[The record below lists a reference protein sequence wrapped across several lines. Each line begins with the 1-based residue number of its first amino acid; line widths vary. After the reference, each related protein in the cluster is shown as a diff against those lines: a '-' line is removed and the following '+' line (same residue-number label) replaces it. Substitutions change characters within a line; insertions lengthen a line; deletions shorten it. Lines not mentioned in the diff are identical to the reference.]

1 MIIKKALA
9 TTSIILITAL
19 TLSKAYSI
27 NSNQSQFETINFS
40 AFTNLAQNLNTVSLE
55 KNQNSSQVKDEL
67 NDEQISSQIITAIDA
82 EIGKK
87 IKHTRYGLVPHKQII
102 KLKKEIIVTETKELN
117 LPIEVKVEN
126 IVSNEDLSSF
136 EINNSNL
143 INIYSF
149 NIEKIGY
156 SQFENLKI
164 DLDFNG
170 SPVKEKLAE
179 IKNLDIEDS
188 VETAQA
194 STTTEET
201 VADAVTTT
209 QPSTERKVDDE
220 EMVMFDYKE
229 NAQPAAVKQTIDQKL
244 YERPISKA
252 VQKVISREM
261 GNAPIKKINK
271 MNTQRIFPEVSTQNE
286 SKNTTL
292 IDNQEIDLDS
302 NDNVSYEYAAPKKA
316 MTKKE
321 AVEAFTESEAFT
333 TNSPTNESAFILKG
347 IEVNLNTQKLRQ
359 ARTFEFVPDYDRS
372 ERSDDNGSGEISFG
386 YSLSGAMN
394 TQTGVVQS
402 QGMIPTRVELNLD
415 GKSSL
420 EIPLINE
427 EGIQKF
433 LEKKGINVEGN
444 LITLTLNSNIVDTEI
459 DTKFDQRF
467 YFDAGFKNT
476 NNILKAKYIMYAGV
490 KSGNI
495 MVRYLLANH
504 EVAQKIIYVGEGEMY
519 FEDEE
524 FVGGNRETYTLT
536 TRNLFG
542 AKKKEL
548 NIDGELINFLNTKI
562 NAKKKAL
569 NAYEVKIPTM
579 PSGMRKY
586 LEFKHLKDS
595 VFVGIS
601 TEKDLE
607 IPGNEF
613 IAKVLEMNQVS
624 SLKEQCIVQINLSK
638 DIKELKANG
647 KNQSGEMFIETS
659 FLDKD
664 GNFTKESELAEKIF
678 IVGDKEGLFN
688 LKLEYTDGSTEFL
701 KSFCSQN
708 SYLIEQL

>member
-1 MIIKKALA
+1 
-9 TTSIILITAL
+9 
-19 TLSKAYSI
+19 
-27 NSNQSQFETINFS
+27 
-40 AFTNLAQNLNTVSLE
+40 
-55 KNQNSSQVKDEL
+55 
-67 NDEQISSQIITAIDA
+67 
-82 EIGKK
+82 
-87 IKHTRYGLVPHKQII
+87 
-102 KLKKEIIVTETKELN
+102 
-117 LPIEVKVEN
+117 
-126 IVSNEDLSSF
+126 
-136 EINNSNL
+136 
-143 INIYSF
+143 
-149 NIEKIGY
+149 
-156 SQFENLKI
+156 
-164 DLDFNG
+164 
-170 SPVKEKLAE
+170 
-179 IKNLDIEDS
+179 
-188 VETAQA
+188 
-194 STTTEET
+194 
-201 VADAVTTT
+201 
-209 QPSTERKVDDE
+209 
-220 EMVMFDYKE
+220 
-229 NAQPAAVKQTIDQKL
+229 
-244 YERPISKA
+244 
-252 VQKVISREM
+252 
-261 GNAPIKKINK
+261 
-271 MNTQRIFPEVSTQNE
+271 
-286 SKNTTL
+286 
-292 IDNQEIDLDS
+292 
-302 NDNVSYEYAAPKKA
+302 
-316 MTKKE
+316 
-321 AVEAFTESEAFT
+321 
-333 TNSPTNESAFILKG
+333 
-347 IEVNLNTQKLRQ
+347 
-359 ARTFEFVPDYDRS
+359 
-372 ERSDDNGSGEISFG
+372 
-386 YSLSGAMN
+386 
-394 TQTGVVQS
+394 
-402 QGMIPTRVELNLD
+402 MIPTRVELNLD

-444 LITLTLNSNIVDTEI
+444 LIILTLNSNIVDTEI

-595 VFVGIS
+595 VFVGLS
-601 TEKDLE
+601 NEKDLE

-613 IAKVLEMNQVS
+613 IAKVLEMNQVN
-624 SLKEQCIVQINLSK
+624 SLKEQCVVQINLSK

-664 GNFTKESELAEKIF
+664 GNFTKDSELAEKIF
-678 IVGDKEGLFN
+678 LVGDKEGLFN
-688 LKLEYTDGSTEFL
+688 LKLDYTDGSTEFL

>member
-9 TTSIILITAL
+9 TTSIVLITAL

-27 NSNQSQFETINFS
+27 NSSQSQFEKINYS
-40 AFTNLAQNLNTVSLE
+40 AFTNFAQNLNAVSLE
-55 KNQNSSQVKDEL
+55 KKLNTEQVK
-67 NDEQISSQIITAIDA
+67 DEQISSQIIFTIDS
-82 EIGKK
+82 EIGKN
-87 IKHTRYGLVPHKQII
+87 IKHTRYGLVPHKQKI
-102 KLKKEIIVTETKELN
+102 KLKKEIIAKKSKEITLPLN
-117 LPIEVKVEN
+117 ANAEN

-149 NIEKIGY
+149 NIEQIGY

-170 SPVKEKLAE
+170 TQVKEKIAE
-179 IKNLDIEDS
+179 IKNQDIEDS

-194 STTTEET
+194 STKTEDT
-201 VADAVTTT
+201 VADIVTTT
-209 QPSTERKVDDE
+209 QPATERQVDDE

-229 NAQPAAVKQTIDQKL
+229 NAQPAVVKQTIDQKL

-252 VQKVISREM
+252 VQKAISREM
-261 GNAPIKKINK
+261 GNAPIKKVNE

-286 SKNTTL
+286 TKNTTL

-302 NDNVSYEYAAPKKA
+302 SDNVSYEYSASKKA
-316 MTKKE
+316 ITKNE
-321 AVEAFTESEAFT
+321 AEKAFAESEAFT
-333 TNSPTNESAFILKG
+333 TNGPTNESAFTLKG
-347 IEVNLNTQKLRQ
+347 IEVNLNTQKIRQ

-386 YSLSGAMN
+386 YSLSGEMN

-433 LEKKGINVEGN
+433 LEKKGINIEGN

-467 YFDAGFKNT
+467 YFDASFKST
-476 NNILKAKYIMYAGV
+476 NNVLKAKYVMYAGV
-490 KSGNI
+490 RSGNI

-595 VFVGIS
+595 VFVGLS
-601 TEKDLE
+601 AEKDLE

-613 IAKVLEMNQVS
+613 IAKVLEMNQVN

-647 KNQSGEMFIETS
+647 KNQSGEMFIDTTY
-659 FLDKD
+659 LDND
-664 GNFTKESELAEKIF
+664 GNFTKDSELAEKIF

-688 LKLEYTDGSTEFL
+688 VKLDYTDGSTEFL